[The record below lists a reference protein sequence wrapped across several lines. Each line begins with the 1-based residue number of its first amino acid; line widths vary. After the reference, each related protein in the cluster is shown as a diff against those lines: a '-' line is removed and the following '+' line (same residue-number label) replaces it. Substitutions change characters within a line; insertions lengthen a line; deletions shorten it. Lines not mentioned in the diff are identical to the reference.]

1 MRDMDKYYHLGQDS
15 KIIDYSFLLDRYYWG
30 LSFFA
35 HNRDFFHSHLDS
47 FTDFIFY
54 FSTMHDCLFDDL
66 CCSKLIAL
74 DYASYRQQE
83 LIGNCDNISLSDQIF
98 MVSCFCFQRICDFQL
113 NDFMNL
119 VVCEMFLNSYKV
131 DQVLS
136 KEYIKKTM

>member
-1 MRDMDKYYHLGQDS
+1 MENIEKYYHLNQDS

-35 HNRDFFHSHLDS
+35 HNRDFFLSNLD
-47 FTDFIFY
+47 FFADFIFH
-54 FSTMHDCLFDDL
+54 FSNMHDGLFDDL
-66 CCSKLIAL
+66 CCSKDISLA
-74 DYASYRQQE
+74 YSFYRHQKLVE
-83 LIGNCDNISLSDQIF
+83 NCDNISFSDQIF
-98 MVSCFCFQRICDFQL
+98 MVSCLCFQRICDFQL
-113 NDFMNL
+113 SDFMNP